1 MMTLEGQYRLTWIG
15 LHQLEG
21 GYDSCAQPH
30 RCDALVKWLDGK
42 GIKHK
47 RRACTRQPVLTPV
60 VARMVLSAWRDE
72 GRTFMMDIAANV
84 VEALPEVIYITCVVE
99 DV

>member
-1 MMTLEGQYRLTWIG
+1 
-15 LHQLEG
+15 
-21 GYDSCAQPH
+21 
-30 RCDALVKWLDGK
+30 
-42 GIKHK
+42 
-47 RRACTRQPVLTPV
+47 VLTPV